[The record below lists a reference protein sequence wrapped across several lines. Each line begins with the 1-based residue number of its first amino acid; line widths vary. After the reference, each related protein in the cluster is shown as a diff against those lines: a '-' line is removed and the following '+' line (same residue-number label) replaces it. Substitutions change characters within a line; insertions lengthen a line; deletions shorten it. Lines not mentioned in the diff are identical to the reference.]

1 MTSIGDEYTKI
12 IKGFEEDLE
21 HTSLRQDSK
30 EYQDLLSSYIQK
42 LISLK
47 NKVYNNL
54 TLFSKNESLEDLSTS
69 SIKFL
74 AIDYYLGLMF
84 TRKQSYD
91 KNAEVVTKNRI
102 KLAFLEKAIQLFIQF
117 LLSLEDYEILD
128 PIISKKIDS
137 FKQTFNPTM
146 EELYPPAASV
156 GGGSSN
162 ELNAAYAKRQQKIEM
177 FQYNKQLAEKLELLE
192 SRVNSI
198 GENDRDEILRDL
210 SIQRMKQFSYSAFH
224 EIEQILFETEL
235 LKNFLKSPSKFMES
249 TNETAQE
256 KPQREA
262 TDQTGYT
269 ERLETLNKPLLSKNG
284 KVLRN
289 FTLIGKRQEL
299 QGKVRG
305 YGQYAPTMTIEEFL
319 EKEWEEGRVL
329 QGGPASAENQSTEID
344 EDDYK
349 QSDIATY
356 KAREW
361 DEFKDTHPRGSGN
374 RMNMG

>member
-1 MTSIGDEYTKI
+1 
-12 IKGFEEDLE
+12 
-21 HTSLRQDSK
+21 
-30 EYQDLLSSYIQK
+30 
-42 LISLK
+42 
-47 NKVYNNL
+47 
-54 TLFSKNESLEDLSTS
+54 
-69 SIKFL
+69 
-74 AIDYYLGLMF
+74 
-84 TRKQSYD
+84 
-91 KNAEVVTKNRI
+91 
-102 KLAFLEKAIQLFIQF
+102 
-117 LLSLEDYEILD
+117 
-128 PIISKKIDS
+128 
-137 FKQTFNPTM
+137 
-146 EELYPPAASV
+146 
-156 GGGSSN
+156 
-162 ELNAAYAKRQQKIEM
+162 
-177 FQYNKQLAEKLELLE
+177 
-192 SRVNSI
+192 
-198 GENDRDEILRDL
+198 
-210 SIQRMKQFSYSAFH
+210 MKQFSYSAFH